1 MGSARATMIAG
12 GTLQICLFLFICKSQ
27 PIPAKN
33 VRFRQGLPY
42 IGGCV
47 LCEHRIEEFGCDD
60 ITPENIEQC
69 RRDACPRCQYW
80 PHCYP
85 DWCLPVTTT
94 TSTTTTTAT
103 TSITRKTTTTTTP
116 TTSST
121 TTTATTISTT
131 ISTSANSTTT
141 PTDNT
146 TYFDDYEIL

>member
-1 MGSARATMIAG
+1 MGSARATMIACR
-12 GTLQICLFLFICKSQ
+12 TLQICLFLFICTSQ

-33 VRFRQGLPY
+33 LRQGLTN

-60 ITPENIEQC
+60 ITPDNIEQC
-69 RRDACPRCQYW
+69 RKDACPRCLYW

-94 TSTTTTTAT
+94 TTTTTTRSTTTT
-103 TSITRKTTTTTTP
+103 
-116 TTSST
+116 
-121 TTTATTISTT
+121 STT

-141 PTDNT
+141 PTPIT
-146 TYFDDYEIL
+146 TYFDYYEVL